1 MTRYPIHTVCRP
13 YRYKKK
19 KTQTQTEEADE
30 EEKSEKDFLSRTRI
44 FETSRDWGSRN
55 GPEGLALPLQRHLRA

>member
-1 MTRYPIHTVCRP
+1 MTRYPIDTVCRP

-30 EEKSEKDFLSRTRI
+30 EENLEKDFLKQNASFGNVT
-44 FETSRDWGSRN
+44 
-55 GPEGLALPLQRHLRA
+55 